1 MSRGRPRHQASRRR
15 TYSARQ
21 RELRDRRTR
30 VAGQELETPRQEEP
44 VWLTEPVAFEIEDGL
59 DFEAPTTWGTRLRG
73 RSSAA

>member
-15 TYSARQ
+15 TYSTRQ

-30 VAGQELETPRQEEP
+30 LANEEPTWQEEP

-59 DFEAPTTWGTRLRG
+59 DFEAPTSWGIRLRG
-73 RSSAA
+73 RPSAA

>member
-30 VAGQELETPRQEEP
+30 LANEEPAWQEEP

-59 DFEAPTTWGTRLRG
+59 DFEAPTSWGIRLRG
-73 RSSAA
+73 RPSAA

>member
-30 VAGQELETPRQEEP
+30 LASQEPTSHEEP

-59 DFEAPTTWGTRLRG
+59 DFEAPTSWGIRLRG
-73 RSSAA
+73 RPSAA

>member
-15 TYSARQ
+15 TYSVRQ
-21 RELRDRRTR
+21 RELRDRRAR
-30 VAGQELETPRQEEP
+30 IASPDPEPSWQEEP

-59 DFEAPTTWGTRLRG
+59 DFEAPTTWGIRLRG

>member
-1 MSRGRPRHQASRRR
+1 MSRGRPRHQASLRR

-30 VAGQELETPRQEEP
+30 LASEEPAWQEEP

-59 DFEAPTTWGTRLRG
+59 DFEAPTSWGIRLRG
-73 RSSAA
+73 RPSAA

>member
-1 MSRGRPRHQASRRR
+1 MSRGRPRHQSSRRR

-30 VAGQELETPRQEEP
+30 SASSEPEWVEEP

-59 DFEAPTTWGTRLRG
+59 DFEAPTSWGIRLRG
-73 RSSAA
+73 RPSAA

>member
-21 RELRDRRTR
+21 RELRDRRAR
-30 VAGQELETPRQEEP
+30 IDSQEPFDQEEP
-44 VWLTEPVAFEIEDGL
+44 VWLTEPVAFEIDDGL
-59 DFEAPTTWGTRLRG
+59 DFEAPTSWGIRLPG

>member
-15 TYSARQ
+15 TYSVRQ
-21 RELRDRRTR
+21 RELRDRRAR
-30 VAGQELETPRQEEP
+30 LASQEAVGEDEP

-59 DFEAPTTWGTRLRG
+59 DFEAPTSWGIRLPG